1 MLDTLFS
8 DTLGKSE
15 ALSFLIGGMMG
26 FAFSKPRQF
35 QKRQAIARQ
44 KLFGA
49 LIFGVLFC
57 FISLFSSIGIVIG
70 AVILVFYFAAHDQN
84 QNNII
89 YSIFGDLP
97 MALIDLYFLDYIE

>member
-8 DTLGKSE
+8 DTLM
-15 ALSFLIGGMMG
+15 SFLIGGMVG

-35 QKRQAIARQ
+35 EKRQAIARQ
-44 KLFGA
+44 KFFGA
-49 LIFGVLFC
+49 LIFGVLFGL
-57 FISLFSSIGIVIG
+57 ISLFSSMFIVVG
-70 AVILVFYFAAHDQN
+70 AVILVFYFAAYDPNQN

>member
-8 DTLGKSE
+8 DTLM
-15 ALSFLIGGMMG
+15 SFLIGGMVG

-44 KLFGA
+44 KFFGA
-49 LIFGVLFC
+49 LIFGVLFGL
-57 FISLFSSIGIVIG
+57 ISLFSSMFIVVG
-70 AVILVFYFAAHDQN
+70 AVILVFYFAAYDPNQN